1 MVRVASFGKM
11 VANIQVAGYKAN
23 KVEQVT
29 TAIIME

>member
-11 VANIQVAGYKAN
+11 VVNTLVAGFKVN

-29 TAIIME
+29 TVIIME